1 MKKSTSFFF
10 IQKGANYARG
20 WAGGSSANRPGGAFA
35 LSEYKKPG
43 EAEKRAGKNF
53 YPVLA
58 KQVCGAFP

>member
-1 MKKSTSFFF
+1 MGGWDKGNISF
-10 IQKGANYARG
+10 
-20 WAGGSSANRPGGAFA
+20 GGAFA

-58 KQVCGAFP
+58 KQICGAFP